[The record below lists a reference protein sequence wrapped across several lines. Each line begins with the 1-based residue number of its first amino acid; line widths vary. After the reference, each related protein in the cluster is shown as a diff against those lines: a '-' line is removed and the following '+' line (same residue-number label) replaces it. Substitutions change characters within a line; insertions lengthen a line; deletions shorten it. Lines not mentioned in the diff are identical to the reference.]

1 MLFSKKLFIHL
12 FLIACTAV
20 FIILGT
26 MWWLKAYTQHG
37 EAVDVPDL
45 TGLSMAQLSEALQNT
60 SLRYEVT
67 DSIYSDEQPRGAVII
82 QNPLPGMQVKEGRTI
97 FITVNS
103 LLPEM
108 VIMPDLTGKSRRVA
122 LPMLEISGLKLEAAK
137 YVPDESCTDCVVDQ
151 LYKGKPIAAG
161 DLIRKGEKITL
172 MIGQQSNEMI
182 IMPRFLGLTYEKS
195 LELIASYR
203 LNAGAILECSG
214 CSTAYDSTAAIV
226 INQLPAAGTRVPL
239 GTFADLYLTTD
250 TDLGN
255 TFVIPV
261 DTIDY
266 ENR

>member
-1 MLFSKKLFIHL
+1 MLFSRRLL
-12 FLIACTAV
+12 VNLLLIVATCV
-20 FIILGT
+20 LIILGT
-26 MWWLKAYTQHG
+26 LWWLKAYTQHG
-37 EAVDVPDL
+37 ESVEVPDL
-45 TGLSMAQLSEALQNT
+45 TGMSIDKLEDALENT
-60 SLRYEVT
+60 TLRYEVT

-82 QNPLPGMQVKEGRTI
+82 QNPHPGMQVKEGRTI

-122 LPMLEISGLKLEAAK
+122 IPMLEISGLQLEAAR

-151 LYKGKPIAAG
+151 EYKGKTIAAG

-182 IMPRFLGLTYEKS
+182 IMPRFMGMSYEQS
-195 LELIASYR
+195 LELIATYR
-203 LNAGAILECSG
+203 LNVGAILQCDG
-214 CSTAYDSTAAIV
+214 CFTAADSAGAIV
-226 INQLPAAGTRVPL
+226 INQLPSPGTRVPL

-266 ENR
+266 ENP